1 MPYEFFT
8 TAKSAPFYAPF
19 LVTFFY
25 ANFKSARTLS
35 LGSFFLGFGTLLIIA
50 LYYIL
55 LSSTIP
61 TPTYALISLADTI

>member
-25 ANFKSARTLS
+25 ASFKSARAFAEV
-35 LGSFFLGFGTLLIIA
+35 SFFFGLDTLLIIA
-50 LYYIL
+50 FYAIL

-61 TPTYALISLADTI
+61 TPVYALILLAETI